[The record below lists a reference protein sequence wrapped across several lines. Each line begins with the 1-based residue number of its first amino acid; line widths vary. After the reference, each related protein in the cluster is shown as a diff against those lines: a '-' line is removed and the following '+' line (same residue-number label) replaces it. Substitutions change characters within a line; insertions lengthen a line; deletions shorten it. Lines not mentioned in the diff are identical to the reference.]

1 MKIVSYTYKPQLK
14 DSILKQEGL
23 RFHKAS
29 DAIIQRLACDYG
41 LPLDKNKIYI
51 GYKGHYVALEYF
63 ENGIY
68 EVDLCV
74 EKTQRDAKK
83 TVSIFKNIKKIF
95 SILYYVNGYV
105 AFIDKN
111 NKGARVNAVRCGF
124 VFWQE
129 VENLRIYYSGRF

>member
-1 MKIVSYTYKPQLK
+1 M
-14 DSILKQEGL
+14 
-23 RFHKAS
+23 
-29 DAIIQRLACDYG
+29 
-41 LPLDKNKIYI
+41 
-51 GYKGHYVALEYF
+51 ALEYF

-111 NKGARVNAVRCGF
+111 HKGARVNAVRCGF

-129 VENLRIYYSGRF
+129 VENVRIYYSGRF

>member
-1 MKIVSYTYKPQLK
+1 M
-14 DSILKQEGL
+14 
-23 RFHKAS
+23 S
-29 DAIIQRLACDYG
+29 DDIIQKIAKEYG

-51 GYKGHYVALEYF
+51 GYKGHYVAFEYF
-63 ENGIY
+63 QNGIY

-111 NKGARVNAVRCGF
+111 NKGSRVNAVRCGF
-124 VFWQE
+124 VFWKE
-129 VENLRIYYSGRF
+129 IENGRIYYSGRF

>member
-1 MKIVSYTYKPQLK
+1 MKIVSYTYKPPQK

-23 RFHKAS
+23 LFHKAS
-29 DAIIQRLACDYG
+29 DAIIQKIAKEYC

-63 ENGIY
+63 KNGIY

-111 NKGARVNAVRCGF
+111 NKAARVNAVRCGF
-124 VFWQE
+124 IFWKE
-129 VENLRIYYSGRF
+129 TENVRIYYSGRF

>member
-14 DSILKQEGL
+14 DSILKLEGL
-23 RFHKAS
+23 RFHKSS
-29 DAIIQRLACDYG
+29 DDIIQTIAKEYG

-95 SILYYVNGYV
+95 SILYYATGYV
-105 AFIDKN
+105 AFIDKHH
-111 NKGARVNAVRCGF
+111 KVARVNAVRCGF
-124 VFWQE
+124 VFWKE
-129 VENLRIYYSGRF
+129 IENLRIYYSGRF